1 MSSLFTTW
9 LTDLRS
15 RPSEDDAT
23 AGGAGAAASAAEAG
37 AGAVSTEA
45 SAGAAPAAVEAASG
59 EAAPADA
66 AVDAAP
72 AGATTAQKPARTAV
86 LDAQLAAAIDVARS
100 AIAEVAG
107 SAVIGE
113 HLGATAEGTRLVT
126 HYFVCTDPSYRG
138 WRWVA
143 VLARAPR
150 SKKVT
155 VCETALL
162 PGPDALVAPE
172 WVPWDQRL
180 EPGDLTPRDTLPKL
194 DNDPNLQPGYQQT
207 EDNSAENID
216 QIANYE
222 FGIGRER
229 VLSPEGLTAAA
240 QRWADSEA
248 GADGEFATR
257 ASAHCGSCGYLMPIA
272 GSMRESFGVCANA
285 WSPFDGRVVQ
295 LDSGCGA
302 HSETDVRR
310 PDTSPAE
317 AVVDDYARGELELQE
332 G

>member
-1 MSSLFTTW
+1 MMSSLFTTW

-15 RPSEDDAT
+15 QSAAEPAPASDVAEAAGSGT
-23 AGGAGAAASAAEAG
+23 AGAEVAVGSGTAGSVMAGSGTAEAEVAAPSGAGAPSA
-37 AGAVSTEA
+37 
-45 SAGAAPAAVEAASG
+45 P
-59 EAAPADA
+59 
-66 AVDAAP
+66 
-72 AGATTAQKPARTAV
+72 AQKPARTVV

-126 HYFVCTDPSYRG
+126 HHFVCTDPSYRG

-229 VLSPEGLTAAA
+229 VLSPEGLNAAA

-248 GADGEFATR
+248 GADGEFAAR